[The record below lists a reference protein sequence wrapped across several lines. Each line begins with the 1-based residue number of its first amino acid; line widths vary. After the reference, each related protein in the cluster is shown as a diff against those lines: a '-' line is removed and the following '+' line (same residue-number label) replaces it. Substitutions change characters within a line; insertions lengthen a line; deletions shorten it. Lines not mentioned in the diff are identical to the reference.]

1 MGGGAAPRQGWEPG
15 GAHPGPEKGPRVPP
29 EPCPGDQEAGTLQGG
44 CPGPH
49 VLGFNLEV
57 KPSSPRRA
65 NTPGLRHRGL
75 PGVAGAAH
83 WGLREW
89 LHVYQEPDSDPA
101 SLHPV
106 FAAGQRELG

>member
-1 MGGGAAPRQGWEPG
+1 MGGGVAPWQGRGPG
-15 GAHPGPEKGPRVPP
+15 RAHLGLEKRPGVPP
-29 EPCPGDQEAGTLQGG
+29 EPCPGDQEAGTSWGG

-49 VLGFNLEV
+49 LLCFNLEV
-57 KPSSPRRA
+57 KPSSPRKA

-75 PGVAGAAH
+75 PGVVGSAH